1 MLSEELYILCVCV
14 CVCVGGGMGGGVMLC
29 EPNINGIA
37 TIATLITV
45 NNYRRP
51 NEDYPYTI
59 TNDNCC

>member
-45 NNYRRP
+45 NNYRQP
-51 NEDYPYTI
+51 NEDYPLQ
-59 TNDNCC
+59 